1 MLMGVAQTWV
11 VIGIFGAFAASVL
24 GMMWSRL
31 DRLDAKIDLL
41 GSSLRS
47 EIGGLRDEMHS
58 QIGGLRDEMH
68 SEIGGLRDEMHS
80 EIGGL
85 RDEMHSM
92 AQHQAAM
99 AGEQGVLRSMAH
111 THTSL

>member
-80 EIGGL
+80 
-85 RDEMHSM
+85 M